1 MAAAKAAV
9 TGISGHSHAWAA
21 HVHMALQRAV
31 LGAEVPVADTG
42 GEQKEAWLLV
52 GDGQE
57 GKRMY
62 PKDAGLLSG
71 PPHSLLSAEAC
82 VGAVAAG
89 GQTGSEGP
97 DEGAGES
104 ALEGW
109 GAR

>member
-1 MAAAKAAV
+1 MAAEAAV

-31 LGAEVPVADTG
+31 LGAEVPGAGTG
-42 GEQKEAWLLV
+42 GARRVAWLLV

-57 GKRMY
+57 GKRMF

-71 PPHSLLSAEAC
+71 PPHSPLSAEAC

-89 GQTGSEGP
+89 GRTGSAGP
-97 DEGAGES
+97 GEGAGES

-109 GAR
+109 GAG